1 MSFINEMLDNIIRAA
16 EETRPYA
23 QIVYGSDPPQNGIC
37 MIPSGGMPNDT
48 YFDKGMRITL
58 PVVLNGKNE
67 NQRLLLDDLTLIHEV
82 LTKRRD
88 YRDLSTEAIQVV
100 NISSISLPSII
111 GREQNKQWICG
122 SQLEI
127 TIYWKA
133 VEFFNMDI

>member
-88 YRDLSTEAIQVV
+88 YRGLSTEAIQVV

>member
-37 MIPSGGMPNDT
+37 MIPLGGMPEDT
-48 YFDKGMRITL
+48 YLDKGMRMTL

-100 NISSISLPSII
+100 NISSVSLPTII

-127 TIYWKA
+127 AIYWKA

>member
-37 MIPSGGMPNDT
+37 MIPSGGMTEDT
-48 YFDKGMRITL
+48 YLDKGIRMTL
-58 PVVLNGKNE
+58 PVVLNGKHE

-100 NISSISLPSII
+100 NISSVSLPSII

-122 SQLEI
+122 SQLDI

-133 VEFFNMDI
+133 VSFFNMNL